1 MSGMGDYIVVL
12 LPFWLL
18 TIILLVSSTF
28 ESRKTFVM
36 CFRAKHY
43 LLHLN
48 FLLVVYAMQVNFIPL
63 FDLVLHVRI
72 QTHLINQYYCQSNIF
87 LRGVPL
93 WLRLGEWVTMVIP
106 SSPFVLQKKK
116 KKNHLLCFIISVI
129 TAKAPFLHPFGR
141 NGFLWS

>member
-1 MSGMGDYIVVL
+1 MSGMEDYIVVL

-28 ESRKTFVM
+28 ESRKTFIM

-72 QTHLINQYYCQSNIF
+72 QTHLINQYYCQFQHF
-87 LRGVPL
+87 LAGSAPMVMPIGVSHNDCP
-93 WLRLGEWVTMVIP
+93 R
-106 SSPFVLQKKK
+106 SSHPPFCLAKKK
-116 KKNHLLCFIISVI
+116 KKKSFVMFYYFSYNS
-129 TAKAPFLHPFGR
+129 
-141 NGFLWS
+141 